1 MHGMIN
7 RAFQGFVVETYG
19 REVWDEV
26 CSVAHLRFT
35 DFEAMLQYE
44 DRLTL
49 ACFEAT
55 IAILHKNPNLLLEDL
70 GTFLI
75 THPPYAPL
83 KRLLRFGGATFPDF
97 LLSLDELPERGC
109 MAMPNIE
116 MPAIEVTRL
125 DEQSFRVT
133 AQWSLPG
140 IGPLL
145 LGALRAMADDYG
157 ALATL
162 SLDGMEGRRESL
174 RIDIFDAT
182 HSQGNAFVLGEMPA

>member
-7 RAFQGFVVETYG
+7 RAFQGFLVETYG

-35 DFEAMLQYE
+35 DFEAMLQY
-44 DRLTL
+44 DDHLTL
-49 ACFEAT
+49 SCFDAA
-55 IAILHKNPNLLLEDL
+55 ISILHKHPNVLLEDV

-83 KRLLRFGGATFPDF
+83 KRLLRFGGATFSEF
-97 LLSLDELPERGC
+97 LLSLDELPERGR
-109 MAMPNIE
+109 MAMPNVELPEIDV
-116 MPAIEVTRL
+116 ACV
-125 DEQSFRVT
+125 DEQSFRLEAT
-133 AQWSLPG
+133 WNLPG
-140 IGPLL
+140 IGPFL

-162 SLDGMEGRRESL
+162 SLDGVEGRKETL
-174 RIDIFDAT
+174 RIDIFDTA
-182 HSQGNAFVLGEMPA
+182 HSSGNAFVLGEVPA